1 MDAEVVHFCCLTWSP
16 SVWIRLLLPPCSG
29 VRYRGPCKVPL
40 QGDRFLPMLLTT
52 LEFLGRS
59 LLLIVS
65 MMILVAGIVWG
76 IIYLRE

>member
-1 MDAEVVHFCCLTWSP
+1 
-16 SVWIRLLLPPCSG
+16 
-29 VRYRGPCKVPL
+29 
-40 QGDRFLPMLLTT
+40 MLLTT